1 MARYSV
7 GVVGVTAATGA
18 AYATVHT
25 ASTERAF
32 IREIGFFN
40 TTAVASRVAI
50 GRKNNTP
57 VATTSVLG
65 QAEDPADAVAVTNV
79 DTAWSTAP
87 TAPANFL
94 RRTSLAAA
102 IGAGVIWTW
111 PVGKELVIPVSEWL
125 IIWNDGA
132 ATAAANVLYVVWEE

>member
-1 MARYSV
+1 MAQYEVSV
-7 GVVGVTAATGA
+7 VTPAAASGA
-18 AYATVHT
+18 AYATIHT

-32 IREIGFFN
+32 ISQIHCW
-40 TTAVASRVAI
+40 TTAATASRVAI

-65 QAEDPADAVAVTNV
+65 QAVDPADAAAVTNV

-87 TAPANFL
+87 TAPATFL
-94 RRTSLAAA
+94 RRASLAAS
-102 IGAGVIWTW
+102 IGAAVLW
-111 PVGKELVIPVSEWL
+111 PWQSPGLVIPVSDWL

-132 ATAAANVLYVVWEE
+132 AAGSALALTVVWNE